1 LSCWKRQAKQVGRS
15 LPAYTSAPLTESSTP
30 ALVHINLPKEVDCG
44 RPSLLGKGFQLR
56 CFQLLSYT
64 A

>member
-1 LSCWKRQAKQVGRS
+1 LSSWKRQAKQVGRS

-30 ALVHINLPKEVDCG
+30 ALVHINLPKEVNCEW
-44 RPSLLGKGFQLR
+44 PSLLGKGFQLR